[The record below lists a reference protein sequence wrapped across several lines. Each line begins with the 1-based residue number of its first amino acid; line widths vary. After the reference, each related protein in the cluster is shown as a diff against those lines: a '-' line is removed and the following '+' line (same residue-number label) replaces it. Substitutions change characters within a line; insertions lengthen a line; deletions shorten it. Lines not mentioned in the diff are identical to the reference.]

1 MNAIV
6 SFRKCT
12 LTNEDLIQKVD
23 KAIDNMY
30 ESGKIPTRNIPARPN
45 EDFDLTAGE
54 LLIRFSELAKGSER
68 MKKSDLEYIK
78 HLVQMAMDDDLK
90 CVETRYNM
98 CANALNVIDKELM
111 CYE

>member
-12 LTNEDLIQKVD
+12 LTNEELIQKVD

-45 EDFDLTAGE
+45 EDFDLIAGE
-54 LLIRFSELAKGSER
+54 MIVRFSELTRDTAR
-68 MKKSDLEYIK
+68 MKKSDLEHIK
-78 HLVQMAMDDDLK
+78 QVVEMAMDDDLK

-98 CANALNVIDKELM
+98 CANALNVINKELFNL
-111 CYE
+111 